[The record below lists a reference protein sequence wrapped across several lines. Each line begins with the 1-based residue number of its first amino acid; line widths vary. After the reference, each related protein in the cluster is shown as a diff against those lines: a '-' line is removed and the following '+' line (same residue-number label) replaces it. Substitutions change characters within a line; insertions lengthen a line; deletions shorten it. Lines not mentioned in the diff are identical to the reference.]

1 MISGLI
7 STSFCPASSPVV
19 VSITAIRLP
28 MPICGAASPTP
39 LAAYIDS
46 NMSST
51 SLCSSGVSNS
61 VIVRRLCLQH
71 RLPVLHNRITLIQ
84 KFFTCSRYP

>member
-1 MISGLI
+1 M
-7 STSFCPASSPVV
+7 STSFSSGFSPLEQ
-19 VSITAIRLP
+19 SMTAIFFE

-51 SLCSSGVSNS
+51 SLCSSGVSNA
-61 VIVRRLCLQH
+61 VILSASRSSTGS
-71 RLPVLHNRITLIQ
+71 PN
-84 KFFTCSRYP
+84 FTIG